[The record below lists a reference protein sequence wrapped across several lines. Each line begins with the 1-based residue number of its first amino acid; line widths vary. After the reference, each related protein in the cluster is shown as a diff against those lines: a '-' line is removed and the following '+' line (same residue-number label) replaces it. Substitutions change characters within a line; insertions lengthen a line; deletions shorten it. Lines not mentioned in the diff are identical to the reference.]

1 MSNDF
6 TVQTNS
12 KTFTKFID
20 ANGNGVKDSGEKF
33 ATIDFT
39 NDGDKAKTF
48 KMRGDVSLFTTNEIA
63 SNLSTRSF
71 ASSSTSLPTEN
82 GKVKIN
88 PCNEYSVGDLA
99 NTLKNG
105 GSNGSSAYGATG
117 SVTTTSTTN
126 MLPSEYYENIGKL
139 YSPVITTAA
148 ITDDVSGYSKN
159 ASNFIELEAAFLFGT
174 ATTAQ
179 TTTQT
184 SSASSANSNAVNG
197 FALDPNS
204 STADG
209 ACSTGSGAEAGSGKP
224 DCTDVEKQLADAQ
237 KALADA
243 KKCKSGFDEN
253 GKCKDDSSVGATP
266 SMTGVGSAGNGNDA
280 DSARKSGNHHG
291 LTERGDGSGIYA
303 SSDANTDIP
312 VIFNKDQWL
321 SKTAIAM
328 YGKGAENDADLIEA
342 LAILNKNAINNGNAS
357 DIDEGACLTFP
368 QQLEYKGKFYSMEPA
383 NRDKD
388 KVQVDADKV
397 RLEIGSSKSGHSAA
411 ARREAGV
418 SVNSPVASAKP
429 QSPEVHV
436 ATAPVKP
443 KLFQHAYLNRT
454 ETQRDYTDVVIVDKE
469 GHRIKNNKP
478 SANKNDETFF
488 SSIGNWFTERAAD
501 LVAPVVIEAASRPS
515 VQDALATGMG
525 KGIERNSAT
534 WIPGTSKVAVGVLQ
548 NDAVMNQA
556 YDSIVNA
563 YTRNPERLSAIID
576 QEVTKKL
583 SDWVKQA
590 IQEAGSDVNEANVM
604 RLTQTAMRTAMTKEG
619 QALMAQ
625 AYPEIAKQI
634 TDPKNKA
641 LTAQLTEFVKQ
652 QVMAQL
658 DTAEVKAAIKIAIAD
673 SMGDMTVAGLSAVS
687 MDRKARES
695 ADSTVK
701 EYNKSKK

>member
-20 ANGNGVKDSGEKF
+20 SNGNGVKDSGEKF

-204 STADG
+204 STTDG
-209 ACSTGSGAEAGSGKP
+209 ACSTDSGKP

-266 SMTGVGSAGNGNDA
+266 SMTGVGSAGNGNDT
-280 DSARKSGNHHG
+280 DSARNSGNHHG

-411 ARREAGV
+411 ARREAGISTG
-418 SVNSPVASAKP
+418 SVAPHKETSTQAPQTTSATTVTSVVPKVIMTSVAPATHAAAKTKESSGFRIGP
-429 QSPEVHV
+429 FQWMTFESTADKAKDSQPGLLKRLSNKWDGLMYLADYGYKAKQGGGLGVIAANEAVGNPLVIAKFASIGKAELQKPENIAFFSGV
-436 ATAPVKP
+436 ATQVVEQ
-443 KLFQHAYLNRT
+443 KLDDTAFLDNLVAKALISAGQ
-454 ETQRDYTDVVIVDKE
+454 
-469 GHRIKNNKP
+469 G
-478 SANKNDETFF
+478 ANKDETHK
-488 SSIGNWFTERAAD
+488 
-501 LVAPVVIEAASRPS
+501 LVRG
-515 VQDALATGMG
+515 ALENLLKKENGQVLNG
-525 KGIERNSAT
+525 LFDQL
-534 WIPGTSKVAVGVLQ
+534 VGDV
-548 NDAVMNQA
+548 
-556 YDSIVNA
+556 
-563 YTRNPERLSAIID
+563 
-576 QEVTKKL
+576 
-583 SDWVKQA
+583 SDPA
-590 IQEAGSDVNEANVM
+590 
-604 RLTQTAMRTAMTKEG
+604 
-619 QALMAQ
+619 
-625 AYPEIAKQI
+625 
-634 TDPKNKA
+634 
-641 LTAQLTEFVKQ
+641 
-652 QVMAQL
+652 
-658 DTAEVKAAIKIAIAD
+658 
-673 SMGDMTVAGLSAVS
+673 
-687 MDRKARES
+687 
-695 ADSTVK
+695 
-701 EYNKSKK
+701 NKSKLQKLASLAADMVFDKIENDPKVSKQVDLVIDRVADRGNVSRQFLGRSEEKIKQDRTYIENH